1 MAFPSLLTPISH
13 LFLNKSDGQQIA
25 FESDY
30 LEARERTS
38 HLRLANTTHYHIDF
52 DINIGLAQNQ
62 LDFLKE
68 EVKDRESIET
78 LTFQASRD
86 CEKVAL
92 VEHAYVPKSRILSI
106 EEQVNNAKRSKK
118 QIEDIVGTS
127 RKIGFENNNFY
138 ATGAYT
144 VCTSLEFLTRVIQ
157 DAEYDWLFDIAHAI
171 VTCTNQKIS
180 FDEYST
186 TLLKT
191 DKCTQLHICEPDII
205 YGNEIGAIDAHN
217 LPSLTLTQYAL
228 DCCERYN
235 IKNMT
240 VEYYKDAKIL
250 CKYLNAIKKIK

>member
-1 MAFPSLLTPISH
+1 MAFPNVLTPISH
-13 LFLNKSDGQQIA
+13 LFLNESDRQQIS

-52 DINIGLAQNQ
+52 DINIGLTEDQ
-62 LDFLKE
+62 LDFLRKE
-68 EVKDRESIET
+68 VRDRESIET

-92 VEHAYVPKSRILSI
+92 VDYAYVPKSRILSI
-106 EEQVNNAKRSKK
+106 EEQVDNAKRTKK
-118 QIEDIVGTS
+118 QIEDIVGTN
-127 RKIGFENNNFY
+127 RIIGFENNNFY
-138 ATGAYT
+138 ATGAYSK
-144 VCTSLEFLTRVIQ
+144 CTSLEFLTRVIE
-157 DAEYDWLFDIAHAI
+157 DAKYDWLFDIAHAI

-191 DKCTQLHICEPDII
+191 NKCIQLHICEPDIV
-205 YGNEIGAIDAHN
+205 YSEEVGAIDAHN

-228 DCCERYN
+228 DCCEQYD
-235 IKNMT
+235 IKNIT

-250 CKYLNAIKKIK
+250 YRYLNAIKKFK